1 MSAPRRVIVIGA
13 SAGGVEALVRLVG
26 GLPADL
32 DAAVFVV
39 LHMPPFARSRL
50 PEILERVG
58 RLPVVTAVD
67 GQPIES
73 GQIYVAP
80 PDRHLLVRR
89 DHLSLGAGPRE
100 NHSRPAIDPLFR
112 SAAREY
118 GPRVI
123 AVVLSGTLYDGSA
136 GLMAVKARGGV
147 AVVQEPADAV
157 AEGMPRSALRF
168 VEADYVAPAAEIG
181 PLLAELVRET
191 PGKEG
196 ERVDELSEPIQEVID
211 DVIEEQAEDERP
223 NDVTIY
229 TCPECG
235 GSLFQNGKGSG
246 LMFRCH
252 VGHIFAPEVL
262 LGQKA
267 EELEG
272 ALWACVRM
280 LTEKATLTRQ
290 LASRTL
296 HDPHLVSSRVVEQA
310 ELAERQASVIRE
322 LLISMPSLNELL
334 DDTNGAAAS

>member
-1 MSAPRRVIVIGA
+1 VIVIGA
-13 SAGGVEALVRLVG
+13 SAGGVEALTRLVS

-58 RLPVVTAVD
+58 RLPAATAVD
-67 GQPIES
+67 GQPIEP
-73 GQIYVAP
+73 GRIYVAP

-89 DHLSLGAGPRE
+89 DHVTLSADPRE

-112 SAAREY
+112 SAARAF

-136 GLMAVKARGGV
+136 GLMAVKAHGGV
-147 AVVQEPADAV
+147 AVVQDPADAV
-157 AEGMPRSALRF
+157 AESMPRSALRF
-168 VEADYVAPAAEIG
+168 VEADGVAPAAEIG
-181 PLLAELVRET
+181 PLLAKLVGEM
-191 PGKEG
+191 PGEEG
-196 ERVDELSEPIQEVID
+196 TRMDEAAEPIQEVID
-211 DVIEEQAEDERP
+211 DVIEEQGEDERP

-235 GSLFQNGKGSG
+235 GSLFQNGKGDG

-252 VGHIFAPEVL
+252 VGHVYAPEVL

-290 LASRTL
+290 LAARTQA
-296 HDPHLVSSRVVEQA
+296 DPRMMSSRVIEQA

-322 LLISMPSLNELL
+322 LLISMPSLNELI